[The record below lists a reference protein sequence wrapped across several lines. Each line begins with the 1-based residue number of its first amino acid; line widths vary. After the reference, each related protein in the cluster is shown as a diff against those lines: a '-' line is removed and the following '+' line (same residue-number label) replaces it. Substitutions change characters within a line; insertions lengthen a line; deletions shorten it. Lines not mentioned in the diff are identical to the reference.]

1 MKLKLE
7 NAGEEFYVEFQE
19 DRDKL
24 RDIFSKY
31 VKFIESEKEENILK
45 FVNIYQ
51 SKKILC
57 FKMKL
62 FLKKIIYEN

>member
-31 VKFIESEKEENILK
+31 VKFIESEKEEIL
-45 FVNIYQ
+45 
-51 SKKILC
+51 
-57 FKMKL
+57 
-62 FLKKIIYEN
+62 